1 MKYAGC
7 WVVMSPADRADAGNQ
22 AEPIHKQNKNKN
34 GREEPERLSDK
45 IAPDDVLEKAIKTFD
60 QPFPKILC
68 AAGDSLD
75 FSHRQLGEN
84 DNSGGDDPGH
94 QHRVRNRKLSD
105 MNKCRWFYRERFMF
119 SFFR

>member
-1 MKYAGC
+1 MKYASRG
-7 WVVMSPADRADAGNQ
+7 VVMSPADRADAGNQ
-22 AEPIHKQNKNKN
+22 PEPLHEQNENEN
-34 GREEPERLSDK
+34 RREKPECLSDK
-45 IAPDDVLEKAIKTFD
+45 IAPDDVLEKVIKTFH

-84 DNSGGDDPGH
+84 DNSGSDDPGH

-105 MNKCRWFYRERFMF
+105 MNE
-119 SFFR
+119 